1 MKVSEFKTAGKL
13 ITGLGAIKALTDE
26 MARLS
31 IKECAIVT
39 DKGVSSS
46 GLLDQLLTLLPS
58 SPLLI
63 IDDIPPEPEV
73 NIIEDKLAILREKQV
88 DGIIAL
94 GGGSAIDSAKD
105 LQLHTIILAPSVNS
119 SVKIR
124 FQNGVCLL
132 LLSLI
137 HI

>member
-73 NIIEDKLAILREKQV
+73 NIIED
-88 DGIIAL
+88 
-94 GGGSAIDSAKD
+94 S
-105 LQLHTIILAPSVNS
+105 
-119 SVKIR
+119 
-124 FQNGVCLL
+124 
-132 LLSLI
+132 
-137 HI
+137 

>member
-13 ITGLGAIKALTDE
+13 VTGLGAIKALPDE
-26 MARLS
+26 MSRLS

-46 GLLDQLLTLLPS
+46 GLLDQILTLFPT

-73 NIIEDKLAILREKQV
+73 NIIEDKLAVLREKQV

-94 GGGSAIDSAKD
+94 GGGSAIDSANVLAATYD
-105 LQLHTIILAPSVNS
+105 HTGS
-119 SVKIR
+119 
-124 FQNGVCLL
+124 
-132 LLSLI
+132 LS
-137 HI
+137 